1 MSTDPHDTPNNAPA
15 GGAGSGVEQIVRE
28 LRDELATISAHEL
41 EVARQ
46 EQALLTER
54 RRIEQAAQR
63 AADEQIE
70 RAKQTLQRR
79 AEALAEQGAGLTAQR
94 QQLDRLAKELQG
106 EHSKLELL
114 QETLLREAALLER
127 RRNDLAHRLWERRHR
142 LRHRLE
148 VVHQREHELGTRVRR
163 ARDDLATQR
172 ATLEQQRQSLLRRQ
186 AELEARQLDTRAA
199 AERAAAATAEAQAAR
214 LATRLRERRQVLRN
228 RIMVVRAR
236 EVELTRRVQMA
247 RDEIVRQRNAA
258 QQVQVEARQRAAQ
271 LSERERAL
279 EQRRQELAAQQ
290 QDFAARR
297 AAADAALAQ
306 VAQEKENYEQQ
317 RQRLQQIAAAVETRQ
332 ARLALEQTRLDS
344 QAHRTRDEE
353 QVLTQQREA
362 LVAELA
368 ELQARRDEFAQQ
380 RSSLEQQSADL
391 GRRQRT
397 LEAQRRQ
404 IQEEAG
410 RFANQRESLGAQARA
425 LENERRQAKVQERA
439 LAERLAG
446 LERRQ
451 QTLEAEE
458 SAYQQRLHQL
468 DARQVE
474 LERAGQTVASEK
486 ERIARLRA
494 RLAERERA
502 TEESRRTAQEQHE
515 QARTYHQQALAL
527 RDEMEERDSAS
538 RQAALAAEVERD
550 VLERERA
557 QLEAA
562 QHQLDALRDER
573 TAQFEAARTRL
584 EQQARQLH
592 SWQARIVG
600 PGRWWWLRTLVL
612 SAAGACA
619 AATAWLAFNPPRF
632 QVAADLMVTSAAL
645 AGTPA
650 SAPADETAIAWRR
663 RVLAEHVRQLT
674 NPELLAA
681 QGDPNVSAAWR
692 ALCTRGA
699 VDAQPDGEADAI
711 HVRLTSPD
719 SAATGLL
726 EAALRTYRERVNTVV
741 GAALPPEYT
750 DLAAWRETLAGR
762 CATLEQQQVGRK
774 AELATL
780 PTNAEREAAVT
791 AADARQRELVLLGD
805 RLATQRA
812 ALADLQ
818 QARAVAGAVTAADVE
833 TALQQDAIY
842 QEDNAEFEQAGA
854 KYRTELLVGF
864 MLLVEP
870 LKEAREALTTLTQAI
885 AEQRGL
891 EPPAELLGLLEGC
904 TTDADRMQ
912 GRLTEFTEQLRGW
925 TVEVQKLEV
934 TAANVATGVTL
945 LVQRQ
950 RDLAAAAE
958 QLAREATALL
968 AQNQQRVTKLA
979 DEGARSTRAVVVA
992 TMLRSE
998 HTALERVMASLNTAL
1013 NRTALSANVELDAQD
1028 RRLRGLQMR
1037 LQEREGFVLQQLQVA
1052 ADQAAR
1058 AAHQERVAALQA
1070 EVDTLTLQRD
1080 GLVADLQAALAKLR
1094 ELDAAAARRTALEA
1108 QVAGD
1113 VEMLTDWRRQLAAVD
1128 AQLAEVRRQGAE
1140 PDRVTAGPVTTL
1152 RLDAQRMPTALGLGA
1167 GAAASVWIIALALL
1181 LRWPAPKRM
1190 AELEA
1195 LQA

>member
-1 MSTDPHDTPNNAPA
+1 MSSDPHDNPNATPSGN
-15 GGAGSGVEQIVRE
+15 AGSGVEQIVRE

-70 RAKQTLQRR
+70 RAKQALQRR
-79 AEALAEQGAGLTAQR
+79 AETLAEQGAGLTAQR

-127 RRNDLAHRLWERRHR
+127 RRSDLAQRLWERRHR

-148 VVHQREHELGTRVRR
+148 VVHQREQELGVRVRR
-163 ARDDLATQR
+163 ARDDLASQR
-172 ATLEQQRQSLLRRQ
+172 TTLEQQRQALLRRQ
-186 AELEARQLDTRAA
+186 AELEAQRLDTRAA
-199 AERAAAATAEAQAAR
+199 AEQAAAANTEAQAAR
-214 LATRLRERRQVLRN
+214 LAARLRERRQLLRN

-236 EVELTRRVQMA
+236 EVELARRVQMA
-247 RDEIVRQRNAA
+247 RDDIVRQRNAA
-258 QQVQVEARQRAAQ
+258 QQVQAEARSRAAQ
-271 LSERERAL
+271 LAERERAL
-279 EQRRQELAAQQ
+279 DQRRQELATQQ
-290 QDFAARR
+290 ADFAARR

-306 VAQEKENYEQQ
+306 VAQEKEGYEQQ

-353 QVLTQQREA
+353 QTLTQQREA

-368 ELQARRDEFAQQ
+368 ELQARRDEFTQQ
-380 RSSLEQQSADL
+380 RGGLEHQAAELTQ
-391 GRRQRT
+391 RQRT

-404 IQEEAG
+404 LQDEAG
-410 RFANQRESLGAQARA
+410 RFASQRESLGAQAKA
-425 LENERRQAKVQERA
+425 LENERRQAKTQERA
-439 LAERLAG
+439 LAERLATI
-446 LERRQ
+446 ERRQ
-451 QTLEAEE
+451 QTLDAEE
-458 SAYQQRLHQL
+458 TAYRQRLGQL

-474 LERAGQTVASEK
+474 LEQAGQTVASEK
-486 ERIARLRA
+486 ERVAQLRA

-502 TEESRRTAQEQHE
+502 VEESSRTTQEQYE

-550 VLERERA
+550 ALVRERE

-573 TAQFEAARTRL
+573 TIQFEAARTRL
-584 EQQARQLH
+584 ERQAQQLR
-592 SWQARIVG
+592 SWQTRVVG

-619 AATAWLAFNPPRF
+619 AAMVWLAFNPPRY
-632 QVAADLMVTSAAL
+632 QVAADLTVKSAAL
-645 AGTPA
+645 ASTPS
-650 SAPADETAIAWRR
+650 SAPADETAQAWRR
-663 RVLAEHVRQLT
+663 RVLAGHVRQLT

-681 QGDPNVSAAWR
+681 GDPNVAVAWR
-692 ALCTRGA
+692 DMCTRGA
-699 VDAQPDGEADAI
+699 VDAEPDLDADAI
-711 HVRLTSPD
+711 RVRLTSVD
-719 SAATGLL
+719 NQAAGLL
-726 EAALRTYRERVNTVV
+726 DAALAAYSQRVNTVA

-750 DLAAWRETLAGR
+750 DLAAWRETLAKR
-762 CATLEQQQVGRK
+762 IATLEQQQAART

-780 PTNAEREAAVT
+780 PTNTAREAAV
-791 AADARQRELVLLGD
+791 AQADARQRELAALGD

-818 QARAVAGAVTAADVE
+818 QAQVAAGSVTEADVE
-833 TALQQDAIY
+833 AALKQDAIY
-842 QEDNAEFEQAGA
+842 QEDHAEFEQAGA

-870 LKEAREALTTLTQAI
+870 LKEAREAITTLTNAI
-885 AEQRGL
+885 AEQRGM

-904 TTDADRMQ
+904 TTDAERMQ

-934 TAANVATGVTL
+934 TSANVASGVTL

-958 QLAREATALL
+958 QLTGAATALVE
-968 AQNQQRVTKLA
+968 QNQQRLTKLA

-998 HTALERVMASLNTAL
+998 HAALERVMLSLNTAL
-1013 NRTALSANVELDAQD
+1013 GRTALSANVELDAQD

-1037 LQEREGFVLQQLQVA
+1037 LQERDGFVRQQLQVT

-1080 GLVADLQAALAKLR
+1080 GAVADLQTSLAKLR
-1094 ELDAAAARRTALEA
+1094 ELDAAAARRTALET
-1108 QVAGD
+1108 QVASD
-1113 VEMLTDWRRQLAAVD
+1113 AEMLTDWRQQLGVVD
-1128 AQLAEVRRQGAE
+1128 AQLAEVRQGTE
-1140 PDRVTAGPVTTL
+1140 PDRVAAGPVTTL
-1152 RLDAQRMPTALGLGA
+1152 SLDADRMPTALGLGA
-1167 GAAASVWIIALALL
+1167 GAAASVWVIALALL
-1181 LRWPAPKRM
+1181 LRWPGRNRI